1 MVAKTRSTI
10 SRILRGAPTALT
22 LLVLAGVGYL
32 GHRIDWKISSIRSVL
47 GSAEETTDDWCM
59 DHGVPESSCL
69 ICRGLAVSSTPP
81 TEQVRLRQLGS
92 AAGASEGKKE
102 TQRAEKE
109 TSEESEA
116 PALEPSNSEN
126 APERA
131 PVQLSS
137 PEALAG
143 AGIKTAPSTRRE
155 MKEFIEA
162 NAEVRYDTTR
172 YAQVSTRVPGT
183 VALVRAEV
191 GGKVARG
198 DVMALVDAAEVG
210 RLKAELLQA
219 AAQVEVRTK
228 SLERSRVSVEKRFG
242 TEAELQEADAELK
255 ESRIRLFNARQALI
269 NLGLPAPD
277 IEAGSLPSERELQLL
292 GLPESIAHELDPA
305 RTTANLIPIIAP
317 LDGIVVSRSV
327 VPGEVVEAAKPL
339 FAVANT
345 ERMWVVAD
353 VSVNEIPR
361 LHLGQ
366 ELTFLADGWGEPCTG
381 PIAWISTEVDEKT
394 RTLQVR
400 ADVVN
405 DKGCL
410 LAHMFGR
417 ARIAVRVSD
426 KAVVVPSS
434 AVQWLGD
441 GNVVFVRA
449 NSEVFQTRNVLVG
462 VNADGF
468 TEVLSGVSMGEE
480 VATDGSYVLAAQL
493 NRGKLG
499 AGCTDD

>member
-1 MVAKTRSTI
+1 MERSNGEGAAKRT
-10 SRILRGAPTALT
+10 
-22 LLVLAGVGYL
+22 
-32 GHRIDWKISSIRSVL
+32 
-47 GSAEETTDDWCM
+47 
-59 DHGVPESSCL
+59 
-69 ICRGLAVSSTPP
+69 
-81 TEQVRLRQLGS
+81 
-92 AAGASEGKKE
+92 
-102 TQRAEKE
+102 
-109 TSEESEA
+109 
-116 PALEPSNSEN
+116 
-126 APERA
+126 
-131 PVQLSS
+131 PVQLAS

-143 AGIKTAPSTRRE
+143 AGIRTAPSTQRE

-172 YAQVSTRVPGT
+172 YAQVATRVPGS
-183 VALVRAEV
+183 VVLVRAEV

-228 SLERSRVSVEKRFG
+228 GLERSRVSVEKRFG
-242 TEAELQEADAELK
+242 TEAERQEADAALK
-255 ESRIRLFNARQALI
+255 EAQIRLFNACQALI
-269 NLGLPAPD
+269 NLGLPAPEV
-277 IEAGSLPSERELQLL
+277 EAGSLPSERELQLL
-292 GLPESIAHELDPA
+292 GLPESIARELDPA

-345 ERMWVVAD
+345 QRMWVVAD

-366 ELTFLADGWGEPCTG
+366 ELTFLADGWGEPCAG

-394 RTLQVR
+394 RTVQVR

-417 ARIAVRVSD
+417 ARIAVRVSGS
-426 KAVVVPSS
+426 AVVVPSS

-449 NSEVFQTRNVLVG
+449 NSEVFQTRNVRVG

-468 TEVLSGVSMGEE
+468 TELLTGVSTGEE